1 MLTDSAYEHTV
12 LVRSEGGLAVVTPL
26 VQVSAWNAQ
35 YFWAALASVTR
46 NHAVIVAD
54 LSAQQECDWHA
65 MGALIMALRYTDV
78 GGGQLRVAAGSP
90 LVRGAL
96 AAVGLD
102 RLLAVFDRL
111 EDALPDGDPPLEPGC
126 PGLAQA

>member
-1 MLTDSAYEHTV
+1 
-12 LVRSEGGLAVVTPL
+12 
-26 VQVSAWNAQ
+26 
-35 YFWAALASVTR
+35 
-46 NHAVIVAD
+46 
-54 LSAQQECDWHA
+54 
-65 MGALIMALRYTDV
+65 MGALIMALRYTDI

>member
-1 MLTDSAYEHTV
+1 MRQRSWRRRVLRTASSSPGLT
-12 LVRSEGGLAVVTPL
+12 
-26 VQVSAWNAQ
+26 
-35 YFWAALASVTR
+35 
-46 NHAVIVAD
+46 
-54 LSAQQECDWHA
+54 
-65 MGALIMALRYTDV
+65 
-78 GGGQLRVAAGSP
+78 GGGGRCTGPCRQRVAVGWPFRARR
-90 LVRGAL
+90 LRGAL